1 MSGRFDWRLFLFII
15 TIWRCSSFIF
25 DDVIVDDSFFQVD
38 HKPYLSFP
46 AVTICNVNRFM
57 ENRIPADMNVNKLFD
72 ILGQIPDYEYY
83 EDNDYDDDYELD
95 DNKYQDAN
103 ISLDNYDDINFKD
116 LYNQSGFNLNASL
129 MRCDWKGKNRS
140 CCARDFTPVFLPY
153 YGKCYTFNHINDRR
167 AFTQN
172 LAGIGNGLK
181 IWINIKQEFYTEP
194 YEGGHQEAGLQF
206 LVHNENDPPMIDVL
220 GMAAPPGF
228 HSYVAVRPS
237 QFIDLPNP
245 YTECVSSCHSGY
257 SRTRCLTICKGEFIL
272 QACGCE
278 PHGYQLQSGNRS
290 CSLAETVNCVSEATQ
305 KFGSGTGNNCSTSC
319 PYPCN
324 QTTYESSVSMAVF
337 PSENQVHTLS
347 DEAASGSN
355 YIDYDVEDE
364 RAAIADNI
372 RKSWIILDIYFDQL
386 TVTSY
391 TQVPSMTWDAMLS
404 DLGGQMG
411 LFLGCSVITIAEILE
426 YLIRKIYRFVTGYRP
441 SNEVVA
447 VINE

>member
-1 MSGRFDWRLFLFII
+1 MFII
-15 TIWRCSSFIF
+15 TIWRCSPLIF
-25 DDVIVDDSFFQVD
+25 DDVIVDDSFFLQVD
-38 HKPYLSFP
+38 HRPYLSFP

-57 ENRIPADMNVNKLFD
+57 ENRIPDDMNVRKLLG
-72 ILGQIPDYEYY
+72 ILGQIPDFGYY
-83 EDNDYDDDYELD
+83 EDNDDDYSYELY
-95 DNKYQDAN
+95 DNKDQDAN
-103 ISLDNYDDINFKD
+103 ISLDNYDDINLED

-237 QFIDLPNP
+237 QFTNKPKP
-245 YTECVSSCHSGY
+245 YTECVTGMSSHHSRS
-257 SRTRCLTICKGEFIL
+257 SRTRCLTTCKGKFIL

-278 PHGYQLQSGNRS
+278 PSGYQLESGNRS
-290 CSLAETVNCVSEATQ
+290 CSLAETVTCVSKATQ
-305 KFGSGTGNNCSTSC
+305 KFGAGRDNNCSNSC

-337 PSENQVHTLS
+337 PSEKQVYALS
-347 DEAASGSN
+347 AERTPVNNTDQ
-355 YIDYDVEDE
+355 DVEDE

-372 RKSWIILDIYFDQL
+372 RKSWVLLDIYFDQL

-391 TQVPSMTWDAMLS
+391 NQVPSMTWDAMLS

-411 LFLGCSVITIAEILE
+411 LFVGCSVITIAEILE
-426 YLIRKIYRFVTGYRP
+426 YLIRKIYRLVTGNRP
-441 SNEVVA
+441 SNAVVA
-447 VINE
+447 VIND